1 MEHKNTALSSGPTGA
16 KVPRHLDK
24 LVEAGRITT
33 DEAER
38 LRAGDTG
45 AVVGIRV
52 RHGTARL
59 EQAVEEGQITK
70 EEGDRLLARLRAGD
84 DPAELR
90 AELNQM
96 VRGQKRAR

>member
-1 MEHKNTALSSGPTGA
+1 MEHKNTAFSSGPAGV
-16 KVPRHLDK
+16 KVPRRLDK

-45 AVVGIRV
+45 AVAGIRV
-52 RHGTARL
+52 RHATARL

-70 EEGDRLLARLRAGD
+70 EEADRLLARLRAGEH
-84 DPAELR
+84 PAELR
-90 AELNQM
+90 AELNRL